1 MDTFS
6 KELDKDLFIRQFN
19 EVQQEIGRAR
29 SERKLKEKLL
39 VGTVEGQ
46 MMKAKRRMKKSLKQ
60 KEKHRQAVEK
70 RKLLK

>member
-6 KELDKDLFIRQFN
+6 ENLEKDFFIKQFN
-19 EVQQEIGRAR
+19 EVQQDIGRAR
-29 SERKLKEKLL
+29 SERKLKDKLM

-46 MMKAKRRMKKSLKQ
+46 MIKAKRRMKKSLKQ

-70 RKLLK
+70 RKFLK

>member
-1 MDTFS
+1 VDTFS
-6 KELDKDLFIRQFN
+6 KELEKDLFIRQFN